1 MPRATVRPNRI
12 ASSFCGR
19 RGAPRMKIHAPVTS
33 AFPLRARNR
42 EEPVAREPD
51 SHPGGFRL
59 IAALLLLA
67 IPLVVAAWGIGN
79 YAAQRERNNA
89 DSRLAESL
97 GSSSAGG
104 AYRRAVSGADAAANR
119 LANSRRVQLHFLRG
133 KSRLLV
139 WRLDTQGRLT
149 HWYSPI
155 PAAAAIRSVN
165 VVSSN
170 GRKVGQVRVFRPLD
184 SAFVQELT
192 QAAPPGDHQLLGL
205 ATGGSLVGA
214 EGTLPIRPGPQS
226 LRSNASDVRIDG
238 VEYRAVGEQLGPGPK
253 QIKLVA
259 LERSSYI
266 NATASSAKW
275 RVMGLGFGLIAALL
289 ALAYAVSPSIA
300 RTRVSREERERSER
314 VLAHVGDGV
323 FLVDRDGVIRL
334 WNAAAEAITG
344 LRSDTICNRPAGET
358 IPGWH
363 AIAARVP
370 VARRP
375 GDVDDESSAETVPLE
390 VDGREVWLSI
400 VGVSLGDGT
409 VYAFRDVTRER
420 RLEELRSQ
428 FVATISHEL
437 RTPLASLH
445 GAAMTLLEREHDLSG
460 QTQHDLLDMIAVQSK
475 RLANLVEEILL
486 AGQLD
491 SGSLRV
497 VTEPFDPEELV
508 WTAAAAARL
517 RVGDETT
524 IDVSIPAVLPK
535 VTGDPERTRQV
546 LTNLVDNAI
555 KYSPQGG
562 RIELGLEVDG
572 GSARFTV
579 RDEGLGIPL
588 GEQRRIF
595 EKFYRLD
602 PDHRRGV
609 GGSGLGLYICRELV
623 RSMNGRIWVDSDP
636 GKGATF
642 TFELPVAERVT
653 ATA

>member
-1 MPRATVRPNRI
+1 
-12 ASSFCGR
+12 
-19 RGAPRMKIHAPVTS
+19 MKLHAPVTS

-42 EEPVAREPD
+42 VEPD
-51 SHPGGFRL
+51 GRELETRPGGMRL

-67 IPLVVAAWGIGN
+67 APLVVAAWGLGN

-89 DSRLAESL
+89 DNGLTGSL
-97 GSSSAGG
+97 QSAGD
-104 AYRRAVSGADAAANR
+104 AYRSLVSDAGAAATQKASMR
-119 LANSRRVQLHFLRG
+119 SVQLEFLHGGPSIRAWELETNG
-133 KSRLLV
+133 GTSAWHGPV
-139 WRLDTQGRLT
+139 PG
-149 HWYSPI
+149 
-155 PAAAAIRSVN
+155 AAAVREVDVRSAK
-165 VVSSN
+165 
-170 GRKVGQVRVFRPLD
+170 GRKVGEVVVFFRLNR
-184 SAFVQELT
+184 ELVGSLT
-192 QAAPPGDHQLLGL
+192 RNAGLGAHEDLGL
-205 ATGGSLVGA
+205 ARGGRLVGA
-214 EGTLPIRPGPQS
+214 AQTQRIESGQLLESGTDIGVGG
-226 LRSNASDVRIDG
+226 LR
-238 VEYRAVGEQLGPGPK
+238 YRAVSTDLDLAASPT
-253 QIKLVA
+253 KLVA

-266 NATASSAKW
+266 DSKASSAQW

-300 RTRVSREERERSER
+300 RSRVSKEERERSER

-323 FLVDRDGVIRL
+323 FLVDREGVIRL
-334 WNAAAEAITG
+334 WNPAAEAITG
-344 LRSDTICNRPAGET
+344 LRSDAICNKHAKET
-358 IPGWH
+358 IPGWE

-375 GDVDDESSAETVPLE
+375 GDVDDASSAETVPLE
-390 VDGREVWLSI
+390 VAGREVWLSI
-400 VGVSLGDGT
+400 VGVALGDGF

-508 WTAAAAARL
+508 WTAAATARL
-517 RVGDETT
+517 RVGDDTM

-535 VTGDPERTRQV
+535 VAGDPERTRQV

-555 KYSPQGG
+555 KYSPHGG
-562 RIELGLEVDG
+562 RIELGLEVEG
-572 GSARFTV
+572 GHARFSV
-579 RDEGLGIPL
+579 RDQGLGIPL
-588 GEQRRIF
+588 GEQKRIF

-653 ATA
+653 APA